1 MFWIYLNVYLDLSL
15 SLSGASEPSRKFR
28 CAEALGRASVF
39 SSGKSEIKG
48 HHGPALIR
56 MLSQSG
62 RDASQVCISSLFVF
76 HLAHSEYLCPFIL

>member
-1 MFWIYLNVYLDLSL
+1 MLWNLIYLNVYLSL

-48 HHGPALIR
+48 HHGPALIG

-62 RDASQVCISSLFVF
+62 RDASQVCISFFSFF
-76 HLAHSEYLCPFIL
+76 FI